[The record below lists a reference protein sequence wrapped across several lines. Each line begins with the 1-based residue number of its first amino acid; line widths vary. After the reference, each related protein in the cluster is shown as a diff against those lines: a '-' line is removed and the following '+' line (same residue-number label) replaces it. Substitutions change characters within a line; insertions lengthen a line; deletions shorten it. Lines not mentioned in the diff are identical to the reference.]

1 LGKSL
6 KGLPAESKIMKKQLS
21 KSDIKQLN
29 IELKEKYGFP
39 DFFRPK
45 DNIEVWEDDGF
56 KFIVQDGEKIFF
68 YKQTHLVPTLRLL
81 LKNNFLKKVTVD
93 MGAVKHVAS
102 GADIMR
108 PGIVSVDDN
117 IEAHDIVAV
126 VDQTHQKPLAIGHAL
141 FSSEE
146 IRQMEKG
153 KAVETFHFVGD
164 KIWS

>member
-1 LGKSL
+1 
-6 KGLPAESKIMKKQLS
+6 MKKQLS

-29 IELKEKYGFP
+29 IELNDKYGLP
-39 DFFRPK
+39 DFFKPK
-45 DNIEVWEDDGF
+45 DKIELWEEDGQRF
-56 KFIVQDGEKIFF
+56 LVQDKEKLFF
-68 YKQTHLVPTLRLL
+68 YKQTHLVPTLKLL

-93 MGAVKHVAS
+93 MGAVKHVVS

-108 PGIVSVDDN
+108 PGIVAVDDG
-117 IEAHDIVAV
+117 IQAHDIIAV
-126 VDQTHQKPLAIGHAL
+126 VDQTHQKPLAVGHAL

-153 KAVETFHFVGD
+153 KAVQTLHYIGD